1 VNEDRFIWKTQ
12 RGSHRY
18 ENNIK
23 IDISGIKCEGTECV
37 QDAQGALANLHKSG
51 SETLGAIQDGKFL
64 NCCPY
69 LDKRCS
75 VK

>member
-1 VNEDRFIWKTQ
+1 MIEDRFIWKTQ

-23 IDISGIKCEGTECV
+23 VDIHGIKCAGTECV
-37 QDAQGALANLHKSG
+37 QDAQGPLANLYKSG
-51 SETLGAIQDGKFL
+51 SGTLGAIQDRKFL
-64 NCCPY
+64 NCCPS
-69 LDKRCS
+69 LDKWCS